1 MAKKKTRLISFSSP
15 RGKVRPLVKP
25 MRPDGRLHWRKQKT
39 LAMLKNRRDWN
50 LEFLP
55 SFTSAYEIEMEHL
68 SDYFLVTEASIP
80 ASPIYI
86 ITE

>member
-1 MAKKKTRLISFSSP
+1 MAKKI

-39 LAMLKNRRDWN
+39 LAMLKNKRDWK

-55 SFTSAYEIEMEHL
+55 TLTGPYEIEMEHL
-68 SDYFLVTEASIP
+68 AGYYLVTEASID
-80 ASPIYI
+80 ASPTYI

>member
-1 MAKKKTRLISFSSP
+1 MAKKI
-15 RGKVRPLVKP
+15 RGKIRSLVRP

-68 SDYFLVTEASIP
+68 SDYFLVTEASIS